1 MPQGVQS
8 GGGNAPHIG
17 RCRRPH
23 PKDTLKHVRR
33 FSKPVPRPRKLFQNI
48 AFVGVLR
55 ATSRIQPAIP
65 VRCVGANLRTTSDSL
80 PEGTSEDVAL
90 FFDGII
96 IFLGCMAY
104 FVAIDMPAL
113 FLSKGIFEANGV
125 APGGGVAVGYG
136 IWLMLAVTSTVTTAR
151 YSIAIRKNAYRR
163 GGK

>member
-1 MPQGVQS
+1 MFVDFL
-8 GGGNAPHIG
+8 N
-17 RCRRPH
+17 
-23 PKDTLKHVRR
+23 
-33 FSKPVPRPRKLFQNI
+33 LFQDPANFFRTLPLWVFFALPH
-48 AFVGVLR
+48 AFNLLFLFVVW
-55 ATSRIQPAIP
+55 
-65 VRCVGANLRTTSDSL
+65 VANLRTTSDSL

-136 IWLMLAVTSTVTTAR
+136 IWLMLAVTSTVTTA

-163 GGK
+163 K

>member
-1 MPQGVQS
+1 MF
-8 GGGNAPHIG
+8 N
-17 RCRRPH
+17 
-23 PKDTLKHVRR
+23 L
-33 FSKPVPRPRKLFQNI
+33 LFL
-48 AFVGVLR
+48 FVVW
-55 ATSRIQPAIP
+55 
-65 VRCVGANLRTTSDSL
+65 VANLRTTSDSL
-80 PEGTSEDVAL
+80 PEGASEDVAL

-96 IFLGCMAY
+96 IFLGCMAC

-163 GGK
+163 K